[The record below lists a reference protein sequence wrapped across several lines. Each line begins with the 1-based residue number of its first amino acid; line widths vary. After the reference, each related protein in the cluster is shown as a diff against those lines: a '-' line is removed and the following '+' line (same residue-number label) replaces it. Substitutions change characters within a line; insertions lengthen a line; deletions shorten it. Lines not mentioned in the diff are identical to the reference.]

1 MRCGC
6 AAGGKTSGPCIDQGL
21 EVLKLQNSEVL
32 KIDKELQAPS
42 PAFNGECQQLPQV
55 FLDSGTA
62 DSGASFDELWDI
74 AMNSPCAYDPNLEW
88 MGRDCRDS
96 FIPGMGAEGD
106 PSTQDRSDPNK
117 PCTIECATLY
127 LKIAEL
133 CPRVYQLLRLDQ
145 LVRAYVFRLDRN
157 SLRRRHSLCS
167 SRF

>member
-6 AAGGKTSGPCIDQGL
+6 AEGGKYAGPCVDQGQKVL
-21 EVLKLQNSEVL
+21 ELSQAQVM

-42 PAFNGECQQLPQV
+42 PKFNGECQQLPQV

-62 DSGASFDELWDI
+62 DSGANFDELWDA
-74 AMNSPCAYDPNLEW
+74 AMNSPCATDPNLEW

-96 FIPGMGAEGD
+96 FIPGKGAEAD
-106 PSTQDRSDPNK
+106 PATQDRSDPNK

-145 LVRAYVFRLDRN
+145 LVRPAAFCRFLIILP
-157 SLRRRHSLCS
+157 SRHD
-167 SRF
+167 